1 MESVPHL
8 ILGAGH
14 GRPHAGPQLDW
25 GGAQRITGCRPPPFF
40 FLFLVIALRA
50 LGDSSVGV
58 PKTRKSP
65 AALGFNKAPPP

>member
-25 GGAQRITGCRPPPFF
+25 GARRGSQAAAPPFF

-65 AALGFNKAPPP
+65 AALGSNKAPPP